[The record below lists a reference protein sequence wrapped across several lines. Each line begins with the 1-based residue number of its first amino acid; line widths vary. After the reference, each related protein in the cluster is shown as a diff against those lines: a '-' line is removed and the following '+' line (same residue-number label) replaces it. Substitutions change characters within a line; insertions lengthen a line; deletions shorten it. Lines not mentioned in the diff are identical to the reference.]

1 MYQQL
6 HRMNNKLSDIRIR
19 RSSIYDAYQEE
30 QDKMRLNLIDE
41 IEVMHEAWMKDP
53 KLRSDAAKR

>member
-1 MYQQL
+1 
-6 HRMNNKLSDIRIR
+6 MNNKLSDIRIR

-41 IEVMHEAWMKDP
+41 IEVMHEAWMRDP